1 MVSVRKYISIA
12 AVLSAI
18 AMAHSLT
25 ASAQDSRK
33 VQGCVYDEDGT
44 ALASVKVKVDDSDLE
59 FLTDENGRFEGQ
71 VGIYNGYLTAIKDGY
86 APKRLAIDGTY
97 LVFRLAHTMTAEEM
111 RMKAMEKRQ
120 REDAYNRQYRNRG
133 LIHSVELSYAHQ
145 HASYGYVANYLDG
158 AKEEFDN
165 YDPIALSYICSYRFN
180 RFVQAGLGVG
190 FLIHSHWPDK
200 DLVDPGN
207 WWVANFDMPI
217 FANIKSTFTKTRF
230 QPMSSFS
237 IGCFP
242 VKKEFLMEIGVG
254 CNFRID
260 RSKSVYLLLTYGDT
274 PAFFHADWESVG
286 FRIGFSL

>member
-97 LVFRLAHTMTAEEM
+97 LVFRLAHTMTAEEK

-120 REDAYNRQYRNRG
+120 REDAYNRQYRNLG
-133 LIHSVELSYAHQ
+133 LVHSVELSYAHQ
-145 HASYGYVANYLDG
+145 HASYGEVVTYMDG
-158 AKEEFDN
+158 DEEEFDN
-165 YDPIALSYICSYRFN
+165 YDPLALSYVCSYRFN
-180 RFVQAGLGVG
+180 RFVQAGIGIG
-190 FLIHSHWPDK
+190 FLVHSHWPDK
-200 DLVDPGN
+200 DIMSHK
-207 WWVANFDMPI
+207 WVANFDMPI
-217 FANIKSTFTKTRF
+217 FANVKSTFTKTRF
-230 QPMSSFS
+230 QPTASFS

-242 VKKEFLMEIGVG
+242 VKKEFLMEVGAG

-260 RSKSVYLLLTYGDT
+260 RTKSVYLLLTYGDT
-274 PAFFHADWESVG
+274 PAFCYADWASVG

>member
-12 AVLSAI
+12 VVLSAI

-86 APKRLAIDGTY
+86 ASKRLAIDGTY

-145 HASYGYVANYLDG
+145 HDSYGEVVTYMDG
-158 AKEEFDN
+158 DEEEFDN
-165 YDPIALSYICSYRFN
+165 YDPLALSYVCSYRFN
-180 RFVQAGLGVG
+180 RFVQAGIGIG
-190 FLIHSHWPDK
+190 FLVHSHWPDK
-200 DLVDPGN
+200 DIMSHK
-207 WWVANFDMPI
+207 WVANFDMPI
-217 FANIKSTFTKTRF
+217 FANVKSTFTKTRF
-230 QPMSSFS
+230 QPTASFS

-242 VKKEFLMEIGVG
+242 VKKEFLMEVGAG

-260 RSKSVYLLLTYGDT
+260 RTKSVYLLLTYGDT
-274 PAFFHADWESVG
+274 PAFCYADWASVG

>member
-133 LIHSVELSYAHQ
+133 IIHSVELSYAHQ
-145 HASYGYVANYLDG
+145 HDSYGEIVQYADG
-158 AKEEFDN
+158 DMEGFDN
-165 YDPIALSYICSYRFN
+165 YDPFALSYVCSYRFN
-180 RFVQAGLGVG
+180 RFVQAGIGIG
-190 FLIHSHWPDK
+190 FLVHSHWPDK
-200 DLVDPGN
+200 DILAHE
-207 WWVANFDMPI
+207 WVANFDMPI
-217 FANIKSTFTKTRF
+217 FANVKSTFAKTRF
-230 QPMSSFS
+230 QPMASFS

-242 VKKEFLMEIGVG
+242 VKKEFLMEVGAG

-260 RSKSVYLLLTYGDT
+260 RTKSVYFLFTYGDT
-274 PAFFHADWESVG
+274 PAFCGTADWASVG